1 MGCFPIGSL
10 SICCRSS
17 GGLSTRGILLPT
29 SSTSRLW
36 EKQEKRIATAGS
48 SFFGVNHPNWIGAR
62 FRASAE
68 ITSHFAVGPQARW
81 QGVSDEHT
89 VAYVRSEQRSQR
101 ACGPQPKGARR
112 RAGICCVVAPRRWH
126 RIACVAPPCI
136 CPPGARAKMGSYFCA
151 GP

>member
-1 MGCFPIGSL
+1 MRPL
-10 SICCRSS
+10 
-17 GGLSTRGILLPT
+17 
-29 SSTSRLW
+29 
-36 EKQEKRIATAGS
+36 
-48 SFFGVNHPNWIGAR
+48 
-62 FRASAE
+62 RACAE

-151 GP
+151 GPKQRLLSSLLLSPDECTLFTSHPFETVSSAQQNRIHPTSLENTESF